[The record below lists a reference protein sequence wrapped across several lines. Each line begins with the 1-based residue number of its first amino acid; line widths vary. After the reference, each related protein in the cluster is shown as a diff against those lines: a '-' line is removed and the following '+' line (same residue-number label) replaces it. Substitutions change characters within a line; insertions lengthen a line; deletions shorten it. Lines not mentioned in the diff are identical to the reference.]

1 MDELTV
7 TLGAISLL
15 LLFAGVGASP
25 VAINRALGHL
35 AGEALT
41 EVVEDSEFVFA
52 EQVRIRVGLQIVRD
66 LGDGLFE
73 ICSDV
78 RIEVAFGVAGDI
90 DSSLV
95 RQLTDAIDTNRVVV
109 VGSAAAHCGR
119 RDGDGVAV
127 VQWFG
132 RRRVARWRTWIGRCR
147 NREDRHDCFSRN
159 GMW

>member
-15 LLFAGVGASP
+15 LFASVGASP

-35 AGEALT
+35 TREALT
-41 EVVEDSEFVFA
+41 KVVEDSEFVFA
-52 EQVRIRVGLQIVRD
+52 EQVRVRVGFQIIGN
-66 LGDGLFE
+66 LGNCLFE

-90 DSSLV
+90 DGSLV
-95 RQLTDAIDTNRVVV
+95 SQLTNTIDADRIVV
-109 VGSAAAHCGR
+109 VGSAATHCRR

-127 VQWFG
+127 VQGFG
-132 RRRVARWRTWIGRCR
+132 
-147 NREDRHDCFSRN
+147 
-159 GMW
+159 